1 MSSGLGLLHHG
12 DVVKSQ
18 MRCSIIGAI
27 RIDSLTGGAR
37 EIVILE
43 PGSYFRIEQLSSGA
57 TAPAGRVW
65 IRHENCACY
74 EVSESVLA
82 EVTNGA
88 RALAFAA

>member
-1 MSSGLGLLHHG
+1 
-12 DVVKSQ
+12 

-27 RIDSLTGGAR
+27 RIDSLTGAAR

-57 TAPAGRVW
+57 RAPAGRVW

-74 EVSESVLA
+74 EVSEEVLA
-82 EVTNGA
+82 EVTV
-88 RALAFAA
+88 RAKALTFAA